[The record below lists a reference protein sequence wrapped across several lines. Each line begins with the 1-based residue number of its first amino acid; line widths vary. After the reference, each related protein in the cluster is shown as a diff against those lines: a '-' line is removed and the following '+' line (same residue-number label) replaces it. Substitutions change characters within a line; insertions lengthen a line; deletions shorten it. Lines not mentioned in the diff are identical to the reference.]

1 MKKISLGKTGITSD
15 KNGFG
20 ALPIQRI
27 SFEDA
32 ERIILRAIEG
42 GITYFDTARF
52 YTDSE
57 QKLGRALA
65 GRRHEVTIA
74 TKTMCKTTEEFW
86 TQLNQSLTDL
96 RTDYI
101 DIYQFHN
108 PDFCPRPGDGT
119 GLYEAMLEAK
129 KQGKILHIGITNHRL
144 PVAEEAVDSGLYE
157 TLQFPFSYLA
167 APQDLA
173 LAEKCAQHEM
183 GFIAMKALSGGLINR
198 ADVAYAFCDQYD
210 YVLPIWGIQKMSEL
224 EEFLECR
231 KNPPAYDE
239 EMQAFVASERAQLSG
254 DFCRGCG
261 YCMPCPAGIKINDCA
276 RMSLLIRRAPV
287 EIYMNK
293 EYQAEMQKIKGC
305 LHCDSCRQ
313 KCPYGLDT
321 PALLEKNLLDYE
333 EVLAGKAL

>member
-32 ERIILRAIEG
+32 ERIILRAVEG

-173 LAEKCAQHEM
+173 LAEKCAQSGM

-198 ADVAYAFCDQYD
+198 ADVA
-210 YVLPIWGIQKMSEL
+210 
-224 EEFLECR
+224 
-231 KNPPAYDE
+231 
-239 EMQAFVASERAQLSG
+239 
-254 DFCRGCG
+254 
-261 YCMPCPAGIKINDCA
+261 
-276 RMSLLIRRAPV
+276 
-287 EIYMNK
+287 
-293 EYQAEMQKIKGC
+293 
-305 LHCDSCRQ
+305 
-313 KCPYGLDT
+313 
-321 PALLEKNLLDYE
+321 
-333 EVLAGKAL
+333 

>member
-32 ERIILRAIEG
+32 ERIILRAVEG

-86 TQLNQSLTDL
+86 TQLNQSLIDL

-129 KQGKILHIGITNHRL
+129 KQGKYSTS
-144 PVAEEAVDSGLYE
+144 A
-157 TLQFPFSYLA
+157 
-167 APQDLA
+167 
-173 LAEKCAQHEM
+173 
-183 GFIAMKALSGGLINR
+183 
-198 ADVAYAFCDQYD
+198 
-210 YVLPIWGIQKMSEL
+210 LPITV
-224 EEFLECR
+224 FR
-231 KNPPAYDE
+231 
-239 EMQAFVASERAQLSG
+239 
-254 DFCRGCG
+254 
-261 YCMPCPAGIKINDCA
+261 
-276 RMSLLIRRAPV
+276 
-287 EIYMNK
+287 
-293 EYQAEMQKIKGC
+293 
-305 LHCDSCRQ
+305 
-313 KCPYGLDT
+313 
-321 PALLEKNLLDYE
+321 
-333 EVLAGKAL
+333 